1 MKWSDLSLSKK
12 LMVPIALV
20 GALLLLLSASQIST
34 MERLSSEFAHINEQY
49 IPSID
54 LVLNADRDLYQAQMA
69 ERSIA
74 LGMPVD
80 QYRSM
85 HDSNI
90 GQVKKRVTQ
99 ILDADVSD
107 EAHGLAKKFLSEF
120 AAWSPNTKKMVR
132 DVENGQLDTSSAGI
146 LSTGSLDKQF
156 ESMRDT
162 LDALG
167 ELLGKEAQTL
177 QIKAKDIKQE
187 AVAKS
192 LILVAIALLITIS
205 VAIYF
210 PRLIVGPL
218 TELTGVLNDLASGKG
233 DLTKRMPKMGE
244 DEIGKL
250 AYSFNQ
256 FMSGMRKLIQSIQGV
271 AEEVHGASETLKS
284 GATKSESISEGYARS
299 MELVSTANHEM
310 GLAIQ
315 EVSQNTQQVS
325 EEAKASNDISMQ
337 VSSEFK
343 KAMNEIQELAE
354 NVNNSGQVIEELVE
368 ETTNIASVLDVIK
381 GIAEQTNLLALN
393 AAIEAAR
400 AGEQGRGFA
409 VVADEVRTLASKTQQ
424 STGDIN
430 NMIENLR
437 SGVNKAVESMKE
449 GQEKANRTVEYAQT
463 SESSIQDISTSLTSI
478 TDRIYQVASA
488 IEQQTSVIDEIN
500 ENLNGVK
507 DLSDSGMDSAKKIGA
522 SVDGLNQQASNLND
536 QTSSFKVS

>member
-20 GALLLLLSASQIST
+20 GALLLLLSVSQITT
-34 MERLSSEFAHINEQY
+34 MERLSQEFAHINEQY

-74 LGMPVD
+74 LGMPVAD
-80 QYRSM
+80 YQSM
-85 HDSNI
+85 HDSNLS
-90 GQVKKRVTQ
+90 QVKRRVVS
-99 ILDADVSD
+99 ILDADVSA
-107 EAHGLAKKFLSEF
+107 EAHSLASKFLKEF
-120 AAWSPNTKKMVR
+120 EVWSPKSKKLVSDIGM
-132 DVENGQLDTSSAGI
+132 
-146 LSTGSLDKQF
+146 GSLDINSAGLKSTGVLDKEF

-167 ELLGKEAQTL
+167 ELLAQEAKTL
-177 QIKAKDIKQE
+177 QENAKDIKQE
-187 AVAKS
+187 AVTKS
-192 LILVAIALLITIS
+192 LILVAIALLITLS

-210 PRLIVGPL
+210 PRLIVGPI
-218 TELTGVLNDLASGKG
+218 TELTAVLNQLASGKG
-233 DLTKRMPKMGE
+233 DLTKRMPRMGQ

-250 AYSFNQ
+250 AFSFNR
-256 FMSGMRKLIQSIQGV
+256 FMSGMRTLIENIQGV
-271 AEEVHGASETLKS
+271 AKEVHDASETLKS
-284 GATKSESISEGYARS
+284 GAMKSESISQGYASS

-315 EVSQNTQQVS
+315 EVSKNTQQVS
-325 EEAKASNDISMQ
+325 EEARLSNDISIQ

-343 KAMNEIQELAE
+343 KAMTEIQELAE

-437 SGVNKAVESMKE
+437 GGVNKAVESMKQ

-463 SESSIQDISTSLTSI
+463 SENSIQQISTSLTSI
-478 TDRIYQVASA
+478 TDRIHQVASA
-488 IEQQTSVIDEIN
+488 IEEQTSVIDEIN

-507 DLSDSGMDSAKKIGA
+507 DLSDSGMDSAKEIGQ
-522 SVDGLNQQASNLND
+522 SVEGLNQQASNLNN

>member
-20 GALLLLLSASQIST
+20 GALLLLLSVSQITT
-34 MERLSSEFAHINEQY
+34 MERLSQEFAHINEQY

-74 LGMPVD
+74 LGMPVAD
-80 QYRSM
+80 YQSM
-85 HDSNI
+85 HDSNLS
-90 GQVKKRVTQ
+90 QVKRRVVS
-99 ILDADVSD
+99 ILDADVSA
-107 EAHGLAKKFLSEF
+107 EAHSLASKFLKEF
-120 AAWSPNTKKMVR
+120 EVWSPKSKKLVSDIGM
-132 DVENGQLDTSSAGI
+132 
-146 LSTGSLDKQF
+146 GSLDINSAGLKSTGVLDKEF

-167 ELLGKEAQTL
+167 ELLGQEAKTL
-177 QIKAKDIKQE
+177 QENAKDIKQE
-187 AVAKS
+187 AVTKS
-192 LILVAIALLITIS
+192 LILVVIALLITLS

-210 PRLIVGPL
+210 PRLIVGPI
-218 TELTGVLNDLASGKG
+218 TELTAVLNQLASGKG
-233 DLTKRMPKMGE
+233 DLTKRMPRMGQ

-250 AYSFNQ
+250 AFSFNR
-256 FMSGMRKLIQSIQGV
+256 FMSGMRTLIENIQGV
-271 AEEVHGASETLKS
+271 AKEVHDASETLKS
-284 GATKSESISEGYARS
+284 GAMKSESISQGYASS

-315 EVSQNTQQVS
+315 EVSKNTQQVS
-325 EEAKASNDISMQ
+325 EEAKLSNDISIQ

-343 KAMNEIQELAE
+343 KAMTEIQELAE

-437 SGVNKAVESMKE
+437 GGVNKAVESMKQ

-463 SESSIQDISTSLTSI
+463 SENSIQQISTSLTSI
-478 TDRIYQVASA
+478 TDRIHQVASA
-488 IEQQTSVIDEIN
+488 IEEQTSVIDEIN

-507 DLSDSGMDSAKKIGA
+507 DLSDSGMDSAKEIGQ
-522 SVDGLNQQASNLND
+522 SVEGLNQQASNLNS

>member
-20 GALLLLLSASQIST
+20 GALLLLLSVSQITT
-34 MERLSSEFAHINEQY
+34 MERLSQEFAHINEQY

-74 LGMPVD
+74 LGMPVAD
-80 QYRSM
+80 YQSM
-85 HDSNI
+85 HDSNLS
-90 GQVKKRVTQ
+90 QVKRRVVS
-99 ILDADVSD
+99 ILDADVSA
-107 EAHGLAKKFLSEF
+107 EAHSLASKFLKEF
-120 AAWSPNTKKMVR
+120 EVWSPKSKKLVSDIDM
-132 DVENGQLDTSSAGI
+132 
-146 LSTGSLDKQF
+146 GSLDINSAGLKSTGVLDKEF

-167 ELLGKEAQTL
+167 ELLAQEAKTL
-177 QIKAKDIKQE
+177 QENAKDIKQE
-187 AVAKS
+187 AVTKS
-192 LILVAIALLITIS
+192 LILVAIALLITLS

-210 PRLIVGPL
+210 PRLIVGPI
-218 TELTGVLNDLASGKG
+218 TELTAVLNQLASGKG
-233 DLTKRMPKMGE
+233 DLTKRMPRMGE

-250 AYSFNQ
+250 AFSFNR
-256 FMSGMRKLIQSIQGV
+256 FMSGMRTLIENIQGV
-271 AEEVHGASETLKS
+271 AKEVHDASETLKS
-284 GATKSESISEGYARS
+284 GAMKSESISQGYASS

-315 EVSQNTQQVS
+315 EVSKNTQQVS
-325 EEAKASNDISMQ
+325 EEARLSNDISIQ

-343 KAMNEIQELAE
+343 KAMTEIQELAE

-437 SGVNKAVESMKE
+437 GGVNKAVESMKQ

-463 SESSIQDISTSLTSI
+463 SENSIQQISTSLTSI
-478 TDRIYQVASA
+478 TDRIHQVASA
-488 IEQQTSVIDEIN
+488 IEEQTSVIDEIN

-507 DLSDSGMDSAKKIGA
+507 DLSDSGMDSAKEIGQ
-522 SVDGLNQQASNLND
+522 SVEGLNQQASNLNN

>member
-20 GALLLLLSASQIST
+20 GALLLLLSVSQITT
-34 MERLSSEFAHINEQY
+34 MERLSQEFAHINEQY

-74 LGMPVD
+74 LGMPVAD
-80 QYRSM
+80 YQSM
-85 HDSNI
+85 HDSNLS
-90 GQVKKRVTQ
+90 QVKRRVVS
-99 ILDADVSD
+99 ILDADVSA
-107 EAHGLAKKFLSEF
+107 EAHSLASKFLKEF
-120 AAWSPNTKKMVR
+120 EVWSPKSKKLVSDIDM
-132 DVENGQLDTSSAGI
+132 
-146 LSTGSLDKQF
+146 GSLDINSAGLKSTGVLDKEF

-167 ELLGKEAQTL
+167 ELLAQEAKTL
-177 QIKAKDIKQE
+177 QENAKDIKQE
-187 AVAKS
+187 AVTKS
-192 LILVAIALLITIS
+192 LILVVIALLITLS

-210 PRLIVGPL
+210 PRLIVGPI
-218 TELTGVLNDLASGKG
+218 TELTAVLNQLASGKG
-233 DLTKRMPKMGE
+233 DLTKRMPRMGQ

-250 AYSFNQ
+250 AFSFNR
-256 FMSGMRKLIQSIQGV
+256 FMSGMRTLIENIQGV
-271 AEEVHGASETLKS
+271 AKEVHDASETLKS
-284 GATKSESISEGYARS
+284 GAMKSESISQGYASS

-315 EVSQNTQQVS
+315 EVSKNTQQVS
-325 EEAKASNDISMQ
+325 EEAKLSNDISIQ

-343 KAMNEIQELAE
+343 KAMTEIQELAE

-437 SGVNKAVESMKE
+437 GGVNKAVESMKQ

-463 SESSIQDISTSLTSI
+463 SENSIQQISTSLTSI
-478 TDRIYQVASA
+478 TDRIHQVASA
-488 IEQQTSVIDEIN
+488 IEEQTSVIDEIN

-507 DLSDSGMDSAKKIGA
+507 DLSDSGMDSAKEIGQ
-522 SVDGLNQQASNLND
+522 SVEGLNQQASNLNS

>member
-20 GALLLLLSASQIST
+20 GALLLLLSVSQITT
-34 MERLSSEFAHINEQY
+34 MERLSQEFAHINEQY

-74 LGMPVD
+74 LGMPVAD
-80 QYRSM
+80 YQSM
-85 HDSNI
+85 HDSNLS
-90 GQVKKRVTQ
+90 QVKRRVVS
-99 ILDADVSD
+99 ILDADVSA
-107 EAHGLAKKFLSEF
+107 EAHSLASKFLKEF
-120 AAWSPNTKKMVR
+120 EVWSPKSKKLVSDIGM
-132 DVENGQLDTSSAGI
+132 
-146 LSTGSLDKQF
+146 GSLDINSAGLKSTGVLDKEF

-167 ELLGKEAQTL
+167 ELLGQEAKTL
-177 QIKAKDIKQE
+177 QENAKDIKQE
-187 AVAKS
+187 AVTKS
-192 LILVAIALLITIS
+192 LILVVIALLITLS

-210 PRLIVGPL
+210 PRLIVGPI
-218 TELTGVLNDLASGKG
+218 TELTAVLNQLASGKG
-233 DLTKRMPKMGE
+233 DLTKRMPRMGQ

-250 AYSFNQ
+250 AFSFNR
-256 FMSGMRKLIQSIQGV
+256 FMSGMRTLIENIQGV
-271 AEEVHGASETLKS
+271 AKEVHDASETLKS
-284 GATKSESISEGYARS
+284 GAMKSESISQGYASS

-315 EVSQNTQQVS
+315 EVSKNTQQVS
-325 EEAKASNDISMQ
+325 EEAKLSNDISIQ

-343 KAMNEIQELAE
+343 KAMTEIQELAE

-437 SGVNKAVESMKE
+437 GGVNKAVESMKQ

-463 SESSIQDISTSLTSI
+463 SENSIQQISTSLTSI
-478 TDRIYQVASA
+478 TDRIHQVASA
-488 IEQQTSVIDEIN
+488 IEEQTSVIDEIN

-507 DLSDSGMDSAKKIGA
+507 DLSDSGMDSAKEIGQ
-522 SVDGLNQQASNLND
+522 SVEGLNQQASNLNN

>member
-80 QYRSM
+80 QYQAM

-107 EAHGLAKKFLSEF
+107 EAHGLAKKFLREF
-120 AAWSPNTKKMVR
+120 SAWSPKTKGLVS
-132 DVENGQLDTSSAGI
+132 DIANGSIDISSAGVQ
-146 LSTGSLDKQF
+146 STGLLDKQF

-167 ELLGKEAQTL
+167 ELLGKEAETL

-192 LILVAIALLITIS
+192 LILVVIALIITIS

-218 TELTGVLNDLASGKG
+218 SELTGVLNELASGKG
-233 DLTKRMPKMGE
+233 DLTKRMPRMGE

-250 AYSFNQ
+250 AYSFNR
-256 FMSGMRKLIQSIQGV
+256 FMSGMRKLIQNIQGV
-271 AEEVHGASETLKS
+271 AEEVHGASETLKT

-325 EEAKASNDISMQ
+325 EEAKTSNDISMQ

-343 KAMNEIQELAE
+343 KAMSEIQELAE
-354 NVNNSGQVIEELVE
+354 NVNNSGKVIEELVE

-437 SGVNKAVESMKE
+437 SGVNRAVESMKE

-463 SESSIQDISTSLTSI
+463 SESSIQDISSSLTSI

-522 SVDGLNQQASNLND
+522 SVDGLNQQASNLNS

>member
-20 GALLLLLSASQIST
+20 GALLLLLSVSQITT
-34 MERLSSEFAHINEQY
+34 MERLSQEFAHINEQY

-74 LGMPVD
+74 LGMPVAD
-80 QYRSM
+80 YQSM
-85 HDSNI
+85 HDSNLS
-90 GQVKKRVTQ
+90 QVKRRVVS
-99 ILDADVSD
+99 ILDADVSA
-107 EAHGLAKKFLSEF
+107 EAHSLASKFLKEF
-120 AAWSPNTKKMVR
+120 EVWSPKSKKLVSDIGM
-132 DVENGQLDTSSAGI
+132 
-146 LSTGSLDKQF
+146 GSLDINSAGLKSTGVLDKEF

-167 ELLGKEAQTL
+167 ELLGQEAKTL
-177 QIKAKDIKQE
+177 QENAKDIKQE
-187 AVAKS
+187 AVTKS
-192 LILVAIALLITIS
+192 LILVAIALLITLS

-210 PRLIVGPL
+210 PRLIVGPI
-218 TELTGVLNDLASGKG
+218 TELTAVLNQLASGKG
-233 DLTKRMPKMGE
+233 DLTKRMPRMGQ

-250 AYSFNQ
+250 AFSFNR
-256 FMSGMRKLIQSIQGV
+256 FMSGMRTLIENIQGV
-271 AEEVHGASETLKS
+271 AKEVHDASETLKS
-284 GATKSESISEGYARS
+284 GAMKSESISQGYASS

-315 EVSQNTQQVS
+315 EVSKNTQQVS
-325 EEAKASNDISMQ
+325 EEAKLSNDISIQ

-343 KAMNEIQELAE
+343 KAMTEIQELAE

-437 SGVNKAVESMKE
+437 GGVNKAVESMKQ

-463 SESSIQDISTSLTSI
+463 SENSIQQISTSLTSI
-478 TDRIYQVASA
+478 TDRIHQVASA
-488 IEQQTSVIDEIN
+488 IEEQTSVIDEIN

-507 DLSDSGMDSAKKIGA
+507 DLSDSGMDSAKEIGQ
-522 SVDGLNQQASNLND
+522 SVEGLNQQASNLNN